1 MNLLRSWILGLTS
14 ASLVA
19 AAARVLTPEGNVRR
33 VTEFMCGAMLACML
47 LSPALKMD
55 RDAFSRA
62 LAEQRALTA
71 ELTEDLEGREKQLL
85 RPYIQEQ
92 CAAYI
97 LDEARRLGFPG
108 IRASVQVK
116 WRDESWVPYEA
127 AVSGNATA
135 EQRSRLSRWM
145 DAELGIPTER
155 QRWIDDG

>member
-97 LDEARRLGFPG
+97 LDEAQRLG
-108 IRASVQVK
+108 ITDLRCSVRVK
-116 WRDESWVPYEA
+116 WRDESWVPFEVTLHTAAPREA
-127 AVSGNATA
+127 R
-135 EQRSRLSRWM
+135 QRLG
-145 DAELGIPTER
+145 DYLDGELGIPPER
-155 QRWIDDG
+155 QRWNEDG